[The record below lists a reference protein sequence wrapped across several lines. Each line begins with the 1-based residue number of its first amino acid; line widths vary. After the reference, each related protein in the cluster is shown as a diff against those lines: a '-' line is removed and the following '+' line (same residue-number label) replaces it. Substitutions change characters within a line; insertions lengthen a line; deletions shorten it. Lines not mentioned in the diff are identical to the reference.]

1 MDNWLRSLCSK
12 LPILPPW
19 GDRGGLFLSL
29 LFFSCGD
36 ELTVSPVPDCYVRYS
51 CNISTINAVME
62 QTHQAQ
68 LDGPGGYVRIY
79 EPRKLNLSDVV
90 GTGGLLLLHSLD
102 PKPIYYA
109 FDLACPYCY
118 RTGGSGPERLQRIQ
132 VSDDGTKAVCSK
144 CDSEYGAIFWGSPAA
159 TAGPANKSNDIL
171 RQYKATALGDQLVV
185 TR

>member
-1 MDNWLRSLCSK
+1 MPLRNWLSK
-12 LPILPPW
+12 ASCLAL
-19 GDRGGLFLSL
+19 L
-29 LFFSCGD
+29 LFASCGD
-36 ELTVSPVPDCYVRYS
+36 ELSESPVPDCYVRYS
-51 CNISTINAVME
+51 CNISTINAAME

-90 GTGGLLLLHSLD
+90 GTGGLLLLHSFD
-102 PKPIYYA
+102 PTPKYFA

-118 RTGGSGPERLQRIQ
+118 RTGGSGPERLERIQ
-132 VSDDGTKAVCSK
+132 VADDGTKAVCYK
-144 CDSEYGAIFWGSPAA
+144 CESEYGAIFWGSPAA